1 MDDKDIEKI
10 FGGRFENNS
19 DKKSKLSET
28 IKKIESYGAKY
39 DPNCFGGSAEEQLL
53 VCETIAEVEQEEQKQ
68 NKRKEINDSVNVNG
82 NDSCKL
88 QVDLELTHS
97 KLRVITDLKSCNY
110 RTSPK
115 KIALLLEK
123 IFVSYES
130 KTGHW
135 LYIAQH
141 WSPRTINRVIAY
153 MIKAHNSGRITFNN
167 PPAYFTFLIKLRK
180 KRKEFIGTNDTY
192 KQHE

>member
-1 MDDKDIEKI
+1 MEEFIMDDKDIEKI

-115 KIALLLEK
+115 KIAPLLEK
-123 IFVSYES
+123 LFQDWPSFS
-130 KTGHW
+130 GHW
-135 LYIAQH
+135 NYISEKYH
-141 WSPRTINRVIAY
+141 PKTINSVISRLIKIHKNGY
-153 MIKAHNSGRITFNN
+153 HIDNPPGLFTEMIKH
-167 PPAYFTFLIKLRK
+167 RK
-180 KRKEFIGTNDTY
+180 KRKGVY
-192 KQHE
+192 KYQ